1 MSEYIELAN
10 KHFGRC
16 GSCGTDWIA
25 SDANVD
31 AFAAAIRRKTLEE
44 AKQICIAEKVS
55 DESART
61 NECDEAYNM
70 AISHCC
76 RALSMAQEGATK

>member
-1 MSEYIELAN
+1 MSEYTELAN

-25 SDANVD
+25 SDSNVD
-31 AFAAAIRRKTLEE
+31 AFAEAIRRKTLEE
-44 AKQICIAEKVS
+44 AKQICIAVKVS
-55 DESART
+55 DESEST
-61 NECDEAYNM
+61 NEGDEAYNL

-76 RALSMAQEGATK
+76 GELSIAQEGVTK